1 MQSQTDKSAADKI
14 RSYLGAYAASMPP
27 NNIDGSFIRQAVL
40 TSVTT
45 ESETSNAKAI
55 WSLVIPP
62 LCSNNRVSKNIHGG
76 AVATFFDNATSMAVF
91 ACKNAW
97 EDSGVTR
104 NLNVTYFRPPVEGE
118 TIMIESEVL
127 QLTKRLA
134 TIRGIMRRDSDG
146 TVLAIC
152 QHDKYRPSRPTPGMP
167 RL

>member
-62 LCSNNRVSKNIHGG
+62 LCSI
-76 AVATFFDNATSMAVF
+76 
-91 ACKNAW
+91 C
-97 EDSGVTR
+97 
-104 NLNVTYFRPPVEGE
+104 
-118 TIMIESEVL
+118 L
-127 QLTKRLA
+127 QECMGRF
-134 TIRGIMRRDSDG
+134 RRDEEFERH
-146 TVLAIC
+146 VLSAA
-152 QHDKYRPSRPTPGMP
+152 G
-167 RL
+167 